1 MPRAKGTRAA
11 ATRAADIVVI
21 GAGAAGLAAADEL
34 TRAGRS
40 VLVLEARQRVGG
52 RCWTRRVSGLDI
64 PVELG
69 AEFLHG
75 EAKLTH
81 SFLERAGLSAIES
94 GREQRLAAGGRLQPA
109 DAFAEAQ
116 RAAQEAT
123 HLARDLSF
131 AAFLARQRLPARTKA
146 LATMMV
152 QGFDAADPK
161 LVSAKSIAE
170 EWGGGELGDSQPR
183 PQGGYGALFEWLAR
197 DLLARGAQLRLGS
210 TVLAMRWQRGGAT
223 LAGRFHGEPF
233 SVRARRVIVTLPL
246 GVLQSGPLRFREKRE
261 ALEKLESG
269 PVIRVAM
276 RFHRPLWEEQ
286 ARGVAFFHAPKA
298 PFPTCWTP
306 LPLRA
311 PLLTAWA
318 GGPKAARLSGKREAL
333 LVRAALDSVVAI
345 FGRVAERELAAAYA
359 HDWRADPF
367 ARGGYSYLRVNGEGA
382 REALAAPLAGTVF
395 FAGEATESEEPGTVA
410 GALRSGIRAA
420 REAMS

>member
-81 SFLERAGLSAIES
+81 SFLERAGLSATES
-94 GREQRLAAGGRLQPA
+94 GREQRVAALGRLQPA

-123 HLARDLSF
+123 HLARDMSF

-197 DLLARGAQLRLGS
+197 DLLA
-210 TVLAMRWQRGGAT
+210 
-223 LAGRFHGEPF
+223 
-233 SVRARRVIVTLPL
+233 
-246 GVLQSGPLRFREKRE
+246 
-261 ALEKLESG
+261 
-269 PVIRVAM
+269 
-276 RFHRPLWEEQ
+276 
-286 ARGVAFFHAPKA
+286 
-298 PFPTCWTP
+298 
-306 LPLRA
+306 
-311 PLLTAWA
+311 
-318 GGPKAARLSGKREAL
+318 
-333 LVRAALDSVVAI
+333 
-345 FGRVAERELAAAYA
+345 
-359 HDWRADPF
+359 
-367 ARGGYSYLRVNGEGA
+367 
-382 REALAAPLAGTVF
+382 
-395 FAGEATESEEPGTVA
+395 
-410 GALRSGIRAA
+410 
-420 REAMS
+420 